1 MQVTDD
7 RFMTVK
13 FQTSPKLIKISVLDD
28 SFQAFAPI
36 KKERL
41 GVLLKYQGLDL
52 MEGFKT

>member
-7 RFMTVK
+7 RFMTVE
-13 FQTSPKLIKISVLDD
+13 FQTSPKLIKISMLDD

-41 GVLLKYQGLDL
+41 GVLLKYQ
-52 MEGFKT
+52 